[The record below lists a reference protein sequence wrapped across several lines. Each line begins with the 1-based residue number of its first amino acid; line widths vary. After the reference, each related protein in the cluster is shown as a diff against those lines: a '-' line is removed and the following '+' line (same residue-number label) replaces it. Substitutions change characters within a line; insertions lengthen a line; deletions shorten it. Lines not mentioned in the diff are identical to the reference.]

1 MSTNPV
7 NTSSIAEPLESMDI
21 SLSVKKIALAIVLF
35 KYAGNNMGILN
46 IQDDRK
52 MHESAKYRVGKCA

>member
-7 NTSSIAEPLESMDI
+7 STSSIAEPLESMDI
-21 SLSVKKIALAIVLF
+21 SLPVKKMALAIVLF

-46 IQDDRK
+46 I
-52 MHESAKYRVGKCA
+52 